1 MTPATLSPETEAAS
15 TGYAA
20 FQADAIETAELLEQR
35 QNESL
40 GQNESPEQMQS
51 RQQAEMQAMSNA
63 RPAASVAQVRAQVK
77 QDLRLGREHQQGRV
91 NWITTIAMG
100 AFHVG
105 ALAALLPVFWHWRN
119 VVTFGVMY
127 FLAINLGIGVAYH
140 RLLTHRGFRT
150 PKWVEYFV
158 TACGT
163 MALEGGPIFWV
174 ATHRVH
180 HQNSDQ
186 EGDPHTPVD
195 GTFWSHAGWI
205 LSGRAMHSETA
216 LLGRYAPDLMRD
228 KVHVAL
234 SKYHWLLLTSTGLV
248 QLALGAAL
256 AGHHATTGQR
266 VLSGVGMVVWGTFL
280 RVVVGLHATWFVN
293 SATHLYG
300 KRRFETRDES
310 RNNWWVAILT
320 GGEGWHN
327 NHHAHPVSARHG
339 LAWYEFDINYYCI
352 WLLSKIGLAHKVQ
365 IARFDPINPK
375 PAGSN

>member
-1 MTPATLSPETEAAS
+1 MLAPETSTENQPHSAQPATDLPIAVKV
-15 TGYAA
+15 
-20 FQADAIETAELLEQR
+20 
-35 QNESL
+35 
-40 GQNESPEQMQS
+40 
-51 RQQAEMQAMSNA
+51 AMK
-63 RPAASVAQVRAQVK
+63 VK
-77 QDLRLGREHQQGRV
+77 QDLRMGREHQQGRI
-91 NWITTIAMG
+91 NWITTIVMAL
-100 AFHVG
+100 FHVG
-105 ALAALLPVFWHWRN
+105 ALAALFCFSWKNLAAFL
-119 VVTFGVMY
+119 VMY
-127 FLAINLGIGVAYH
+127 FFAINIGIGVAYH

-158 TACGT
+158 TMCGT

-195 GTFWSHAGWI
+195 GTFWAHAGWI

-216 LLGRYAPDLMRD
+216 LLGRYAPDLTRD
-228 KVHVAL
+228 PVHVWL
-234 SKYHWLLLTSTGLV
+234 SKYHWLPLTTTGLL
-248 QLALGAAL
+248 QIAIGTWATGHFTGGLAMML
-256 AGHHATTGQR
+256 
-266 VLSGVGMVVWGTFL
+266 WGTFL

-300 KRRFETRDES
+300 ARRFETRDDS

-352 WLLSKIGLAHKVQ
+352 WLLSKAGLAEKIQ
-365 IARFDPINPK
+365 IAKFDPKDPK
-375 PAGSN
+375 PAGA